1 MNRAT
6 DPQGFSHPCRWSRTL
21 YVVGP
26 LILLGF
32 VWLATT
38 VIAGELERRELKT
51 KLEQMVADVAEI
63 KLMIKKYTE
72 KP

>member
-1 MNRAT
+1 MMRRHDDA
-6 DPQGFSHPCRWSRTL
+6 GHVHPCRWSRTL

-32 VWLATT
+32 LWLAHTIYASDMERAVMKT
-38 VIAGELERRELKT
+38 QLEN
-51 KLEQMVADVAEI
+51 MSSDISEI
-63 KLMIKKYTE
+63 KELIKKAIN